1 MTPTTTGATTYD
13 VMSIAQNAEFIFAT
27 KKNLIMD
34 NGSC

>member
-13 VMSIAQNAEFIFAT
+13 FMSVVQNVEFISAT
-27 KKNLIMD
+27 KKHLIMD